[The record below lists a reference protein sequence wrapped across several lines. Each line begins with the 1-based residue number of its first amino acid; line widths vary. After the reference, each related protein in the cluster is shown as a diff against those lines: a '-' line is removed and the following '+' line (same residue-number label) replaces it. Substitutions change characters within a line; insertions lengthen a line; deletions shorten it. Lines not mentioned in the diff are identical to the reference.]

1 MELGRDLIRA
11 VLPEALFDPR
21 MKDVFGVA
29 LEMVDDEAPP

>member
-1 MELGRDLIRA
+1 MELGWDLVRA
-11 VLPEALFDPR
+11 VLREALFDPK